1 VRSLTVYQAGTKPIA
16 IMIKGDIVE
25 YETLLLTF
33 WFERTLKTLE
43 GRVFI
48 VIEKHASGVPD

>member
-1 VRSLTVYQAGTKPIA
+1 
-16 IMIKGDIVE
+16 MIKGDIVE